1 MKSHGKK
8 MFPGTNS
15 SNIFFIDK
23 QKNNKINPN
32 KYINKTNS
40 NIDKKIINNKL
51 IKESLNNKDVVS
63 IKLPVKKRVLKKYN
77 STALKKGDINPFSKQ
92 NNVIKKRQLVSHR
105 SVDYLKI
112 KKNPAIISLTEPSY
126 SETSSKIYLKHVDLN
141 KVKVKHRILGSNKL
155 NSSFN
160 SKITPKNS
168 KSTFSSFTARKNK
181 PIESKRKV
189 QSKNFLNKFINKN
202 NLLNGKKTT
211 GTSKIPKTEKA
222 NKFNKYKIPKEET
235 FIIKKEKL
243 DNTIIDI
250 NSLKK
255 NILKNGINF
264 VSITGMS
271 SSLDP
276 INNDSVKLVLNSSD
290 IDSNKFHKIERI
302 LKSKGLK
309 CNELKNNYNKKFSG
323 GIFPAHSKWNDGKY
337 GGRENKEKLELSME
351 FQKKKKENKFHKK
364 SVISKQNFYDIT
376 YKNTQIKRNKSTE

>member
-1 MKSHGKK
+1 

-15 SNIFFIDK
+15 SNIFFLDN

-40 NIDKKIINNKL
+40 NIEKKIINNKL

-92 NNVIKKRQLVSHR
+92 NDIIKKRQLVSHR

-112 KKNPAIISLTEPSY
+112 KKNPGKISLTEPSF
-126 SETSSKIYLKHVDLN
+126 SETSSKINLKHVDLN
-141 KVKVKHRILGSNKL
+141 KVKIKHRILGSNNKL
-155 NSSFN
+155 NTSFN

-168 KSTFSSFTARKNK
+168 KSTFSSFTARKNN
-181 PIESKRKV
+181 PIETKPKI

-202 NLLNGKKTT
+202 NLLNGKNTT
-211 GTSKIPKTEKA
+211 NTSKIPKTERS
-222 NKFNKYKIPKEET
+222 NRLNKYKIPKEET

-243 DNTIIDI
+243 DNNIIDI

-264 VSITGMS
+264 VSLTGMS

-309 CNELKNNYNKKFSG
+309 CNELKNNYNKKFSK
-323 GIFPAHSKWNDGKY
+323 GIFPAQSKWNDGKY
-337 GGRENKEKLELSME
+337 GGRENREKLELSME

-364 SVISKQNFYDIT
+364 SVISKQNFYDVT
-376 YKNTQIKRNKSTE
+376 YKNSQIKRNKSTE